1 MSIATPTSIDVDGY
15 DLKVIH
21 ELYLLMMDDL
31 HQYCVDNGIHYSFFW
46 ATLFWKRSDTKGSFH
61 GMMVWV

>member
-31 HQYCVDNGIHYSFFW
+31 HQYCVDNGIHYSFFG
-46 ATLFWKRSDTKGSFH
+46 RHSSGSGQIQRVH
-61 GMMVWV
+61 SMG